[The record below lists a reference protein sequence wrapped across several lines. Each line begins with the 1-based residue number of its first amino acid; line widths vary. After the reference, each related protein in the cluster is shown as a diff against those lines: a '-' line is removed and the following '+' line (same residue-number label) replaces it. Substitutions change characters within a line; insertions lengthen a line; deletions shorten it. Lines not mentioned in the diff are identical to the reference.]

1 MALLALLACTGIAW
15 AGTGTNISGTDNH
28 APSVDAVIVLDQSV
42 SMHSEVSNSD
52 PNDYRLDAAQ
62 MFIGMCDITDSRVAF
77 IPFSGRIPSSDKTGF
92 VNMNDIK
99 GRQAQLDRI
108 EKLRGDLGF
117 GNYTDVGIAL
127 TEAVKML
134 INRTDT
140 SNQPMILLL
149 TDGKNDVG
157 DPTIKKVDRW
167 DPQTKAF
174 VNTTLRN
181 YNNEMADQ
189 LCQEATDVAAEY
201 GVPIYTIALYSA
213 KKGIDH
219 KDVREYVGNLQLMS
233 DETNGLSIAVSSV
246 DALLLPKF
254 FGSMFATQIGSTL
267 LKDKDLTIY
276 PVEGKVG
283 RYAVDLPILN
293 QSVMEANIFIPLANI
308 NPETIWLL
316 DANSVD
322 KTRGAKDVLTSKSK
336 YFKLYKITNP
346 RSLGNWRLEFEMLDP
361 NMQPTDIS
369 FSLLYN
375 YDISLKTQIGKS
387 ASTLNAISE
396 GLSLAKDETIHVSS
410 RFYTSNNVPSND
422 LSLYA
427 VQNGA
432 TWETIHG
439 TYLLMDALGN
449 EKFKGEMTSQGDC
462 FTADIDLRKAMLSS
476 DGKNKL
482 KGGAYTLRIIA
493 DGAGLHRENDLP
505 ITLINNPPEVKSN
518 PLHMVVYVDDPAD
531 PVTQKLQTVEFN
543 LSDNVKDPDNDQLVF
558 SELKPVG
565 SAREIIDMERVAKP
579 NGSVAAV
586 GTTIYDAE
594 KKLFKY
600 GVATYALTVTDQE
613 ETRDIDLEV
622 TVRSKT
628 SESLGAFTY
637 DTSVEGLDPNSIAP
651 KNSDVVFSMHLVN
664 KASNQADTSGAIKD
678 FKGTIDIFNAS
689 NTNTYLQAID
699 MKLSDDGT
707 QLTGVYH
714 NGNKKDTLKA
724 VCTYTFGHT
733 EQVAGEYE
741 QIINIVNHPPY
752 PVQAMVDT
760 LPTNITYDPLPSV
773 FAFLEA
779 TTPDESMTFPLSTLF
794 KDEDNEAG
802 LVFGTPSVTASSDT
816 DAASLLQTESDGKTI
831 RLRPMGEG
839 QVKLILTATDG
850 DDETAT
856 ITRTINIGSVRN
868 KWSRIAVIAA
878 IALAALSL
886 LIFLLW
892 LKNRPTYPKESTI
905 STFENAAIYP
915 SVYELIPIQKA
926 IPLSHCVDMDLAGRN
941 DISNELLASII
952 IKPLRTPKNS
962 ISVRM
967 AKPFPGY
974 LVELEHEPIGKKPA
988 VWASNHE
995 LKLSGRGKTTYLRVL
1010 FAVGN
1015 SESSSDQSML
1025 SYRDD
1030 DVLYPVDPYN
1040 SNPFGGNSDED
1051 FGGQSSPSSD
1061 RGFNGFT
1068 GFDSSDSSNNTG
1080 SGYTF

>member
-15 AGTGTNISGTDNH
+15 ADTSINSSGTDNH

-42 SMHSEVSNSD
+42 SMHSEFSNSD

-62 MFIGMCDITDSRVAF
+62 MFIGMCDITNSRVAF

-92 VNMNDIK
+92 VSMNDIK
-99 GRQAQLDRI
+99 GRQAQLEKI
-108 EKLRGDLGF
+108 EKLRGDLSL

-127 TEAVKML
+127 TEAVKKL
-134 INRTDT
+134 INRTDK

-157 DPTIKKVDRW
+157 DPITKKVDKW
-167 DPQTKAF
+167 DPQTKTF
-174 VNTTLRN
+174 VSTTLRN
-181 YNNEMADQ
+181 YNNDMADQ

-233 DETNGLSIAVSSV
+233 DETNGLSIAVSSA

-276 PVEGKVG
+276 PVAGKTG

-308 NPETIWLL
+308 DPETIWLF
-316 DANSVD
+316 DAGNVD
-322 KTRGAKDVLTSKSK
+322 RTRGAKDVLTSKSK

-361 NMQPTDIS
+361 SMQPTDIS

-375 YDISLKTQIGKS
+375 YDISLMTQIGKS
-387 ASTLNAISE
+387 ASTLNAIGE

-410 RFYTSNNVPSND
+410 CFYTSDNVPSDD

-427 VQNGA
+427 VQNGSA
-432 TWETIHG
+432 WETIHG

-449 EKFKGEMTSQGDC
+449 EKFKGEMASQGDC
-462 FTADIDLRKAMLSS
+462 FTADIDLRNAMLSS

-482 KGGAYTLRIIA
+482 TSGAYTLRIIA

-505 ITLINNPPEVKSN
+505 ITLTNNPPEVKSN

-531 PVTQKLQTVEFN
+531 TATQQPQTVEFN

-565 SAREIIDMERVAKP
+565 NAREIIDMERVAKP
-579 NGSVAAV
+579 DGSVAAQ

-594 KKLFKY
+594 KKLYKY
-600 GVATYALTVTDQE
+600 GVATYTLTVSDQE
-613 ETRDIDLEV
+613 ATRDITLEV

-628 SESLGAFTY
+628 SESLSAFTC
-637 DTSVEGLDPNSIAP
+637 DTSVNGLDPNGTAP
-651 KNSDVVFSMHLVN
+651 KNSDVVFSMQLIN
-664 KASNQADTSGAIKD
+664 KENNQADTTGAVKD
-678 FKGTIDIFNAS
+678 FHGTIDIFNAS
-689 NTNTYLQAID
+689 NTNAYLHTVD
-699 MKLSDDGT
+699 MVLSDDGT
-707 QLTGVYH
+707 KLIGVYRT
-714 NGNKKDTLKA
+714 GNTKDTLKA

-733 EQVAGEYE
+733 EQFAGEYAQPI
-741 QIINIVNHPPY
+741 QIENQSPH
-752 PVQAMVDT
+752 PVQTMADALTM
-760 LPTNITYDPLPSV
+760 NITYDPLPAGL
-773 FAFLEA
+773 AFLEA
-779 TTPDESMTFPLSTLF
+779 TTPDESMAFTLSTLF
-794 KDEDNEAG
+794 NDVDNEAG
-802 LVFGTPSVTASSDT
+802 LVFAAPSVIASSDV

-831 RLRPMGEG
+831 RLHPMGEG

-850 DDETAT
+850 DSETAT
-856 ITRTINIGSVRN
+856 ITSTINIGSVRN

-878 IALAALSL
+878 IALAVLSL
-886 LIFLLW
+886 LIFLVW
-892 LKNRPTYPKESTI
+892 LKNRPAYPKDSTI
-905 STFENAAIYP
+905 ST
-915 SVYELIPIQKA
+915 
-926 IPLSHCVDMDLAGRN
+926 
-941 DISNELLASII
+941 
-952 IKPLRTPKNS
+952 
-962 ISVRM
+962 
-967 AKPFPGY
+967 
-974 LVELEHEPIGKKPA
+974 
-988 VWASNHE
+988 
-995 LKLSGRGKTTYLRVL
+995 
-1010 FAVGN
+1010 
-1015 SESSSDQSML
+1015 
-1025 SYRDD
+1025 
-1030 DVLYPVDPYN
+1030 
-1040 SNPFGGNSDED
+1040 
-1051 FGGQSSPSSD
+1051 
-1061 RGFNGFT
+1061 
-1068 GFDSSDSSNNTG
+1068 
-1080 SGYTF
+1080 